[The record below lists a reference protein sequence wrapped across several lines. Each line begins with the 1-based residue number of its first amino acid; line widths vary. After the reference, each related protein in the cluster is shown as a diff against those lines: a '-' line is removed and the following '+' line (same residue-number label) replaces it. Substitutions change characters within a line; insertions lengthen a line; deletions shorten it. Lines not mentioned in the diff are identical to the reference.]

1 MSDTHDK
8 SAADPADSGKTSAAD
23 PANPGKTSAADPA
36 DPGKTSAAE
45 PAPGKTSEPEKR
57 SLAGRE
63 VTDLTRAAAHDVRG
77 RSNTLTLVVAL
88 LEDHADPLVQK
99 AVDKVRRASAELV
112 ELANALES
120 TGELHRD
127 VEAPRVRVSALV
139 ELFASR
145 TNVTVT
151 SSVAGSSTVATD
163 PVALVDAVRAV
174 LAEPQELTFDADGA
188 YATLKLPGARP
199 RLGTS
204 PSLAGLRLELAAQ
217 RGGGELEIGADGTT
231 IRLRLVE

>member
-1 MSDTHDK
+1 MSDAHE
-8 SAADPADSGKTSAAD
+8 S
-23 PANPGKTSAADPA
+23 
-36 DPGKTSAAE
+36 
-45 PAPGKTSEPEKR
+45 SEPPRKPAR
-57 SLAGRE
+57 GGRE
-63 VTDLTRAAAHDVRG
+63 VTSLTRAAAHDVRG

-88 LEDHADPLVQK
+88 LEEHADPLVQK
-99 AVDKVRRASAELV
+99 AVAKVRRASAELV
-112 ELANALES
+112 ELAAALEA

-145 TNVTVT
+145 ANVTVT
-151 SSVAGSSTVATD
+151 SSVAASSTVATD
-163 PVALVDAVRAV
+163 SVALVDAVRAV
-174 LAEPQELTFDADGA
+174 LAEPRELRLDAEGT

-217 RGGGELEIGADGTT
+217 RGGGELEVDVEGAT
-231 IRLRLVE
+231 IRLRLVD

>member
-1 MSDTHDK
+1 MSDAHEKSAADPADSVKK
-8 SAADPADSGKTSAAD
+8 SAADPADSGK
-23 PANPGKTSAADPA
+23 K
-36 DPGKTSAAE
+36 
-45 PAPGKTSEPEKR
+45 SEPEKR

-77 RSNTLTLVVAL
+77 RSNTLALVVAL

-112 ELANALES
+112 ELANALEA

-127 VEAPRVRVSALV
+127 VDAPRVRLSALV

-145 TNVTVT
+145 ANVTVT
-151 SSVAGSSTVATD
+151 SSVAAASTVATD

-174 LAEPQELTFDADGA
+174 LAEPRELTLDADGTH
-188 YATLKLPGARP
+188 ATLKLPGARP
-199 RLGTS
+199 RLGTA
-204 PSLAGLRLELAAQ
+204 PSLTGLRLELAAR
-217 RGGGELEIGADGTT
+217 RGGGELEVGADGTT